1 MRVLLVSPN
10 REQLPDPVFPLGLSY
25 IAAAL
30 KKHGHEL
37 RVADLCFSED
47 TDREIRNAVAAF
59 DPEVIGISLR
69 NIDDVAWPKRH
80 SHLNEYREVVESVRK
95 YTTAPVVL
103 GGSGFTIMPGRFMEY
118 LRADYGIAGEGE
130 KAFPE
135 LISRLEA
142 VKGGKKPSLKIPGV
156 IRPRARLREL
166 DAVVPDRTCF
176 DIAAYYRFGG
186 MLNIQ
191 TKRGCPF
198 RCIYCTYP
206 VIDGKRVRMR
216 SPASVADEV
225 SGLTEKTGVSHFF
238 FTDSIF
244 NYPVSHAEAVCRE
257 IIKRRVNIRWSCYLN
272 PAYMTGRLAELMLKA
287 GCTGVEFGT
296 DSLVDKTLMLMGKN
310 FTFAQIKKASALCR
324 RHGLRFCHFLFAG
337 GPGDDNETVRTNLG
351 RLDDINPDAAV
362 IMAGIRIYPNTRLS
376 EMAAA
381 DLGIRDIGLDPVFYL
396 SKNIAD
402 IDSIAQEVSKRR
414 RWVMPGYEINI
425 YPRLQRKLRE
435 QGIKGS
441 LWEELSKR

>member
-30 KKHGHEL
+30 KKHGHAL

-103 GGSGFTIMPGRFMEY
+103 GGSGFTIMPGHFMEY

-130 KAFPE
+130 KAFPQ

-142 VKGGKKPSLKIPGV
+142 VKSGRKPSLKIPGV
-156 IRPRARLREL
+156 IRPRARLGEL

-176 DIAAYYRFGG
+176 DIAATTASAEC
-186 MLNIQ
+186 Q
-191 TKRGCPF
+191 HTDKTGCPF

-206 VIDGKRVRMR
+206 FIDGKRVRMR
-216 SPASVADEV
+216 SPASVAAEI
-225 SGLTEKTGVSHFF
+225 SGLNEDTGVSHFF
-238 FTDSIF
+238 FSDSIF

-257 IIKRRVNIRWSCYLN
+257 IIKRRVSISWSCYLN

-287 GCTGVEFGT
+287 GCTGVEFGV

-310 FTFAQIKKASALCR
+310 FTFAQIKKASAICR

-337 GPGDDNETVRTNLG
+337 GPGDDSETVRTNLG

-376 EMAAA
+376 EMAHA
-381 DLGIRDIGLDPVFYL
+381 DLGIRDIGLEPVFYL
-396 SKNIAD
+396 SKNIVD

-414 RWVMPGYEINI
+414 HWVMPGYEINL

-435 QGIKGS
+435 RGIKGS